1 MVELK
6 LAGTDFARGD
16 SEKITINL
24 GYVDLGR
31 IDLLVR
37 EGFYANRTDFIRSAV
52 RTQLATQAADVR
64 GGIERRGFELGLL
77 RLSRRD
83 LDAAVAADAP
93 LAVNVVGLAVI
104 AADVPPDLARAAIRS
119 ITVLGHLEATPAV
132 RAALADR
139 IQ

>member
-1 MVELK
+1 MV
-6 LAGTDFARGD
+6 AGTDVGRSD

-52 RTQLATQAADVR
+52 RAQLASQAADLKGGLER
-64 GGIERRGFELGLL
+64 GRLELGLL

-83 LDAAVAADAP
+83 LDAAVAARTP
-93 LAVNVVGLAVI
+93 LEVNVVGLAVI
-104 AADVPPDLARAAIRS
+104 AVDVPPDLARAAIRS
-119 ITVLGHLEATPAV
+119 LTVLGHLEATPAV

>member
-1 MVELK
+1 M
-6 LAGTDFARGD
+6 AGTDFGKGE
-16 SEKITINL
+16 SEKITVNL

-37 EGFYANRTDFIRSAV
+37 EGFYANRTDFIRSAI
-52 RTQLATQAADVR
+52 RGQLVAQADDLK
-64 GGIERRGFELGLL
+64 GGIARRRLELGLL
-77 RLSRRD
+77 RLSRQD
-83 LDAAVAADAP
+83 LDAAVAARAP
-93 LAVNVVGLAVI
+93 LEVKVVGLAVI
-104 AADVPPDLARAAIRS
+104 AADVSVDLARAAIRS

>member
-1 MVELK
+1 MESDV
-6 LAGTDFARGD
+6 AGMDFGKAD

-37 EGFYANRTDFIRSAV
+37 EGFYANRTDFIRAAV
-52 RTQLATQAADVR
+52 RGQLTSQAADLK
-64 GGIERRGFELGLL
+64 GGIERRRLELGLL
-77 RLSRRD
+77 RLSRHD

-93 LAVNVVGLAVI
+93 IEVNVVGLAVI

-139 IQ
+139 IH

>member
-1 MVELK
+1 M
-6 LAGTDFARGD
+6 AGADFGKGE

-52 RTQLATQAADVR
+52 RGQLAKQAGDLK
-64 GGIERRGFELGLL
+64 GGIERRRLELGLL
-77 RLSRRD
+77 RLSRHD
-83 LDAAVAADAP
+83 LDAAVAAHAP
-93 LAVNVVGLAVI
+93 LEVNVVGLAVI

-139 IQ
+139 IH

>member
-1 MVELK
+1 MVESSV
-6 LAGTDFARGD
+6 AGADYPRGE

-52 RTQLATQAADVR
+52 RGQLAKQADDLK
-64 GGIERRGFELGLL
+64 GGIERRRLELGML
-77 RLSRRD
+77 RLSRHD
-83 LDAAVAADAP
+83 LDAAVQARLP
-93 LAVNVVGLAVI
+93 LEVNVVGLAVI
-104 AADVPPDLARAAIRS
+104 AADVPPELARAAIRS

>member
-1 MVELK
+1 MEGDLVGSEFGK
-6 LAGTDFARGD
+6 GD

-52 RTQLATQAADVR
+52 RAQLATQASDIK
-64 GGIERRGFELGLL
+64 GGIDRRRLELGLL
-77 RLSRRD
+77 RLSRHD
-83 LDAAVAADAP
+83 LDAAVAAQVPID
-93 LAVNVVGLAVI
+93 VNVVGLAVI

-119 ITVLGHLEATPAV
+119 LTVLGHLEATPAV

-139 IQ
+139 IH